1 MVNKGSALLELTF
14 FLGGRVRQ
22 RGGRDNQHIRRKFQR
37 VVSAK
42 NKTNQRKMDGRWYGW
57 ERWAAWSRVFREGSS
72 EEVTFLLRPE
82 WGIVFLAEKTCP
94 QVLHHLALTDLHHH
108 ISSSLRPHWPFKFSN
123 LAPLAGSTT
132 CAWQASSVLPSYSLQ
147 SKLQSHLKWHFLW
160 GLFLDPWLKSRP
172 HNTP

>member
-57 ERWAAWSRVFREGSS
+57 ERWAA
-72 EEVTFLLRPE
+72 
-82 WGIVFLAEKTCP
+82 
-94 QVLHHLALTDLHHH
+94 
-108 ISSSLRPHWPFKFSN
+108 
-123 LAPLAGSTT
+123 
-132 CAWQASSVLPSYSLQ
+132 
-147 SKLQSHLKWHFLW
+147 
-160 GLFLDPWLKSRP
+160 
-172 HNTP
+172 